1 MKPNV
6 FWQHSTVLTFFYMKW
21 NTCWQHHTVLIW
33 SEMYTDIT
41 PLFRYE
47 VECLLTTPY
56 CFDCFDMKLNVYWQH
71 PTTLTWNG
79 MSADNTPP
87 LWHEME
93 CLVTTLH
100 CFDIKLNI
108 CWQHPTFL
116 TWSWIADSLPLIKTN
131 IMTYLDVSVE
141 VPLEGRGIITVWA
154 LVRFTS
160 RVYCT
165 HMRAHASLHDNLR
178 K

>member
-21 NTCWQHHTVLIW
+21 NTCWQHHTVFIW
-33 SEMYTDIT
+33 SEMYTDNT
-41 PLFRYE
+41 LLFWLLWHE
-47 VECLLTTPY
+47 AECLLTTSHY
-56 CFDCFDMKLNVYWQH
+56 FDMKWNVCRQH
-71 PTTLTWNG
+71 ATPLTWNG
-79 MSADNTPP
+79 MSGDNTT
-87 LWHEME
+87 LFWHQAEY
-93 CLVTTLH
+93 LLTTPH
-100 CFDIKLNI
+100 
-108 CWQHPTFL
+108 FL